1 MTAADDSLLDLAV
14 PYALHAL
21 TDAERDGIDSRLA
34 DSGAD
39 ARVFYDEVLAVREAM
54 AAASAATAAEP
65 PAALRARVLAATRDA
80 NRAPD
85 WRWRATVLA
94 AAAAAAIGLG
104 VAGVGI
110 ALRSETKPSTEQQI
124 FAAPDV
130 RTVGGTLPTGGTATL
145 VFSRDEHAGVLVMN
159 NVPPP
164 SEGTVYQMWLIG
176 SGSGATSAGTMDA
189 AAVAPPT
196 TAVLLELGD
205 STELAFTV
213 EPGTGSTQPTGEVFA
228 RLALT

>member
-1 MTAADDSLLDLAV
+1 M
-14 PYALHAL
+14 
-21 TDAERDGIDSRLA
+21 
-34 DSGAD
+34 
-39 ARVFYDEVLAVREAM
+39 
-54 AAASAATAAEP
+54 
-65 PAALRARVLAATRDA
+65 
-80 NRAPD
+80 
-85 WRWRATVLA
+85 
-94 AAAAAAIGLG
+94 
-104 VAGVGI
+104 AGVGI
-110 ALRSETKPSTEQQI
+110 ALRSETRPSTEQQI

-176 SGSGATSAGTMDA
+176 SGGGATSAGTMDA
-189 AAVAPPT
+189 AAVAPST
-196 TAVLLELGD
+196 TAVLPELGD